1 MRCSPKL
8 CIGLILVGIGSAAVL
23 GASGYVKAASL
34 ISFLPI
40 LLCPLM
46 CIAMM
51 MFGRKC
57 ESNDCQTGKRRNS
70 TPGKHL

>member
-8 CIGLILVGIGSAAVL
+8 CIGLLVIGIGGSALFV
-23 GASGYVKAASL
+23 ASGYVKAASL

-40 LLCPLM
+40 LVCPLM

-51 MFGRKC
+51 ISGRKC
-57 ESNDCQTGKRRNS
+57 KGK
-70 TPGKHL
+70 